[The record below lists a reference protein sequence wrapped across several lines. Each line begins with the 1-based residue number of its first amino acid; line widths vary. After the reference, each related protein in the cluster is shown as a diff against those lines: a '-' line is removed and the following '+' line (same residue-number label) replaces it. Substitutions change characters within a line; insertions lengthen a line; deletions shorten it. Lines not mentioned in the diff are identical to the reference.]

1 MNLLDIGLK
10 FRFSETLIS
19 WDDSPETKDL
29 LRKAWANSAE
39 DMGLYVKQLAEESLS
54 DENYQAFEFLKIE
67 IEKLLKDIAKN
78 PEIPQEIIL
87 DVIKSMVKELKKVYP
102 NQVIAEKLENFLIS
116 YENMQENIK
125 N

>member
-1 MNLLDIGLK
+1 MK